1 MATTVEP
8 STVGGLSFEL
18 SDELKAL
25 QQTVREYVRNRLEPI
40 SQQVERED
48 RIPPEIIREMG
59 ELGFFGVPFPEKYG
73 GLGLGELGY
82 CVALEQ
88 LGSANAAYGNLI
100 GATVGLFGMAVYLD
114 GSEEQKERYVR
125 PIAEGRAIGSFCLTE
140 PMSGSDAASL
150 RTTATRRDGGWE
162 LNGSKQW
169 VTNSPIADYFVVF
182 AATDRSKGSRGISA
196 FIVEKGTP
204 GFNVGKRDEKMGL
217 HGSYTAPVSI
227 EGVAVPDAQVLGEI
241 GAGFKTA
248 LKTLDGGRVSL
259 AAGAV
264 GTAQWLLERSIAY
277 AKQREQFGQ
286 PIASF
291 QGIQWMLADMQVGIH
306 AGRLMVYQAAWKM
319 DSGQR
324 ATREAGVCK
333 LFCSEMVNKVADLA
347 VQVHG
352 GMGYMKELP
361 IERAY
366 RDSRILRIY
375 EGTNEV
381 QRMVIAEDL
390 LRE

>member
-1 MATTVEP
+1 MATTVESP
-8 STVGGLSFEL
+8 TTGGLSFEL
-18 SDELKAL
+18 SDELKSL
-25 QQTVREYVRNRLEPI
+25 QQTVREYVRSRLEPI
-40 SQQVERED
+40 GQQVEKED
-48 RIPPEIIREMG
+48 RIPSEVIKEMG

-82 CVALEQ
+82 CVELEQ
-88 LGSANAAYGNLI
+88 LGFANAAYSNLV
-100 GATVGLFGMAVYLD
+100 GAAVGLFGTAVYLD
-114 GSEEQKERYVR
+114 GSEEQKERYLR

-169 VTNSPIADYFVVF
+169 VTNSPIADFFVVF
-182 AATDRSKGSRGISA
+182 AANDRSKGSRGISA

-204 GFNVGKRDEKMGL
+204 GFTVGKPDEKMGL
-217 HGSYTAPVSI
+217 HGSHTAPVSI
-227 EGVAVPDAQVLGEI
+227 EGVFVPDAQVVGEI

-248 LKTLDGGRVSL
+248 LKTLDGGRISL

-277 AKQREQFGQ
+277 ARQREQFGKA
-286 PIASF
+286 IASF
-291 QGIQWMLADMQVGIH
+291 EAIQWMLADMQVGVH

-319 DSGQR
+319 DRGQR
-324 ATREAGVCK
+324 ATREAGICK
-333 LFCSEMVNKVADLA
+333 LFCSEMVNRVADLA
-347 VQVHG
+347 VQLHG
-352 GMGYMKELP
+352 GMGYMRELP

-366 RDSRILRIY
+366 RDARILRIY

>member
-1 MATTVEP
+1 MATTVES

-18 SDELKAL
+18 SEEMKAL
-25 QQTVREYVRNRLEPI
+25 QQTVREYVHTRLEPL
-40 SQQVERED
+40 SAQVERED
-48 RIPPEIIREMG
+48 RIPPDVIREMG
-59 ELGFFGVPFPEKYG
+59 ELGFFGVPFPEQYG

-88 LGSANAAYGNLI
+88 IGATNAAYSNLI
-100 GATVGLFGMAVYLD
+100 GATVGLFATAVYLD

-125 PIAEGRAIGSFCLTE
+125 PVAEGRAIGSFCLTE
-140 PMSGSDAASL
+140 PMAGSDAASL

-169 VTNSPIADYFVVF
+169 VTNSPIANFFIVF
-182 AATDRSKGSRGISA
+182 ASNDASRGARGITA
-196 FIVEKGTP
+196 FVVEKGTP
-204 GFNVGKRDEKMGL
+204 GFQVGKPDEKMGL
-217 HGSYTAPVSI
+217 RGSYTAPISI
-227 EGVAVPDAQVLGEI
+227 EGTFVPDAQVVGEV

-264 GTAQWLLERSIAY
+264 GTGQWLLDRSVAY
-277 AKQREQFGQ
+277 ARQRHQFGQ
-286 PIASF
+286 PLASF
-291 QGIQWMLADMQVGIH
+291 QAIQWMLADMQIGVH

-319 DSGQR
+319 DRGQR
-324 ATREAGVCK
+324 ATREAGICK
-333 LFCSEMVNKVADLA
+333 LYCSEMVGKVADLA
-347 VQVHG
+347 VQLHG
-352 GMGYMKELP
+352 GMGYMKDLP

-366 RDSRILRIY
+366 RDARILRIY

-390 LRE
+390 LR

>member
-1 MATTVEP
+1 MATTVES

-18 SDELKAL
+18 SEEMKAL
-25 QQTVREYVRNRLEPI
+25 RQTVREYVHTRLEPL
-40 SQQVERED
+40 SAQVERED
-48 RIPPEIIREMG
+48 RIPPDVIREMG
-59 ELGFFGVPFPEKYG
+59 ELGFFGVPFPEQYG

-88 LGSANAAYGNLI
+88 IGATNAAYSNLI
-100 GATVGLFGMAVYLD
+100 GATVGLFATAVYLD

-125 PIAEGRAIGSFCLTE
+125 PVAEGRAIGSFCLTE
-140 PMSGSDAASL
+140 PMAGSDAASL

-169 VTNSPIADYFVVF
+169 VTNSPIANFFIVF
-182 AATDRSKGSRGISA
+182 ASNDASRGARGITA
-196 FIVEKGTP
+196 FVVEKGTP
-204 GFNVGKRDEKMGL
+204 GFQVGKPDEKMGL
-217 HGSYTAPVSI
+217 RGSYTAPISI
-227 EGVAVPDAQVLGEI
+227 EGTFVPDAQVVGEV

-264 GTAQWLLERSIAY
+264 GTGQWLLDRSVAY
-277 AKQREQFGQ
+277 ARQRHQFGQ
-286 PIASF
+286 PLASF
-291 QGIQWMLADMQVGIH
+291 QAIQWMLADMQIGVH

-319 DSGQR
+319 DRGQR
-324 ATREAGVCK
+324 ATREAGICK
-333 LFCSEMVNKVADLA
+333 LYCSEMVGKVADLA
-347 VQVHG
+347 VQLHG
-352 GMGYMKELP
+352 GMGYMKDLP

-366 RDSRILRIY
+366 RDARILRIY

-390 LRE
+390 LR